1 MDGLWPIV
9 MSDSATTQDG
19 PPEISVV
26 VPLHNEQETLVELYR
41 RLSLALRSLGMTYEI
56 VLVNDGSRD
65 ATPGMIARLQ
75 ESDPA
80 LVALHLSRNFGHQA
94 AVTAGLDH
102 ARGLAVAI
110 MDGDLQDPPELLP
123 ELVTL
128 WREGN
133 DVVYAV
139 RHRRQE
145 GVLKRLGYFAFYR
158 LMRAMSD
165 LDIPLDSGDFCL
177 MDRQVVEALKALPER
192 LRFVRGLRSFVGF
205 RQVGLPYDR
214 PAREAGTSKY
224 PLRRLVALA
233 VDGLISFSS
242 RPLRMVTYLGIASA
256 TAAAALMVWALIDAF
271 STRSAPRGWASTIVV
286 VLFMGSIQLI
296 SLGIIGEYIRMI
308 FLEAKQRPTYLVMKP
323 RPAPPRRS
331 RPKKRSLAEPHT
343 ALRGPHRSRTHEP
356 RPRPN
361 HSRRDFGT
369 DPNPIA

>member
-1 MDGLWPIV
+1 
-9 MSDSATTQDG
+9 MSDSLTQDG
-19 PPEISVV
+19 SPELSVV
-26 VPLHNEQETLVELYR
+26 VPLHDEQETLIELHR
-41 RLSLALRSLGMTYEI
+41 RLSLALRGLGMSYEI
-56 VLVNDGSRD
+56 LLVNDGSRD
-65 ATPGMIARLQ
+65 ATAELIARLQ
-75 ESDPA
+75 GSDPNLA
-80 LVALHLSRNFGHQA
+80 ALHLSRNFGHQA

-123 ELVTL
+123 QLVGL

-139 RHRRQE
+139 RRGRRE
-145 GVLKRLGYFAFYR
+145 GALKRLGYFAFYR

-177 MDRQVVEALKALPER
+177 LDRQVVDALRALPER

-224 PLRRLVALA
+224 PLRRLIALA
-233 VDGLISFSS
+233 IDGLVSFSS
-242 RPLRMVTYLGIASA
+242 RPLRLVTYLGIASA
-256 TAAAALMVWALIDAF
+256 GAAAALMAWALVDAF
-271 STRSAPRGWASTIVV
+271 STRSAPRGWASTIIV

-308 FLEAKQRPTYLVMKP
+308 FLESKGRPTYLVMNP
-323 RPAPPRRS
+323 RPDTARRA
-331 RPKKRSLAEPHT
+331 RPKRPLAERHP
-343 ALRGPHRSRTHEP
+343 ALRGPHRRRATEP
-356 RPRPN
+356 RPRPA
-361 HSRRDFGT
+361 HSRFDF
-369 DPNPIA
+369 DADAPA